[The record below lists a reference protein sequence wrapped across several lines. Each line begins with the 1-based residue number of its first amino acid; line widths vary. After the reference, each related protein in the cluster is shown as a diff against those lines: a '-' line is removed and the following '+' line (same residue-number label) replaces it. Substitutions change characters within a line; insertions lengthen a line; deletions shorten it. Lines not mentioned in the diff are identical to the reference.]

1 MNLLCG
7 SQKGLCPT
15 TLVHTMSNLLN
26 SIENGGAHIES
37 LKSKVIK
44 AKKVQLHS
52 GLEGFESPES
62 FGVYRNSGGAPLG
75 VVGSTF
81 EPCDLILFLDAIQ
94 HSVLSSGIDC
104 DLTKLQYTEYYG
116 GAKVGFKLPYKKF
129 EIKTPMVGDILET
142 SLDFR
147 TGFDGK
153 TKMSIGFQSLRLW
166 CTNGAKNWKKDIELS
181 LKNTTNNQAK
191 MLTFTNEVVKAANE
205 TENYVEFMNVASLKS
220 IKQSDIDAFLTALT
234 GYSVKEYSDLT
245 TRKRNILDKVNQAI
259 AVEVRNT
266 GATYFSLLQG
276 ITRYTS
282 HDLAKGDLDSVM
294 YGHASQMNERAH
306 QLVFAELN

>member
-1 MNLLCG
+1 VAHKKGCDLPHLFNTMQNLLA
-7 SQKGLCPT
+7 Q
-15 TLVHTMSNLLN
+15 
-26 SIENGGAHIES
+26 IENSGSHIAN
-37 LKSKVIK
+37 LKTQVIK

-52 GLEGFESPES
+52 GLQGFESPEA
-62 FGVYRNSGGAPLG
+62 FGIYRNNGGLPLG
-75 VVGSTF
+75 VVGKQF
-81 EPCDLILFLDAIQ
+81 EPCDLELFLDAIQ

-116 GAKVGFKLPYKKF
+116 GAKVGFKLPYKTF
-129 EIKTPMVGDILET
+129 EIASPMVGDTLAT

-153 TKMSIGFQSLRLW
+153 TKMSIGFSSLRLW

-191 MLTFTNEVVKAANE
+191 MLTFTNEVIKAANE
-205 TENYVEFMNVASLKS
+205 TENYVQFMNVASLKS
-220 IKQSDIDAFLTALT
+220 IKQSQIDAFLTSLT
-234 GYSVKEYSDLT
+234 GYSVKEYTDLT
-245 TRKRNILDKVNQAI
+245 TRKRNILDSINRSIAI
-259 AVEVRNT
+259 EVQNT
-266 GATYFSLLQG
+266 GASYFSLLQG

-282 HDLAKGDLDSVM
+282 HDLAKGDMDSVM

-306 QLVFAELN
+306 QLIFAELN